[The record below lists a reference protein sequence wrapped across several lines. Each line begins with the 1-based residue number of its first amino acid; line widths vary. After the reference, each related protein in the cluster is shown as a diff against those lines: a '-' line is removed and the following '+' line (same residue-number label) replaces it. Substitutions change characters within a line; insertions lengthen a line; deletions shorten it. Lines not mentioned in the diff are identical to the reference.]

1 VSKTKV
7 YLNKK
12 LREKCRL
19 QNKFEKHNYPMKPR
33 TFNNKF
39 SKLVN
44 TIIRRLIEFG
54 YRAMLISQ
62 FFDKFKNIALYAHA

>member
-12 LREKCRL
+12 PREKRRL
-19 QNKFEKHNYPMKPR
+19 RNKFEKHNYFIKPR

-39 SKLVN
+39 SKTLVN
-44 TIIRRLIEFG
+44 TIMRRLNEFG
-54 YRAMLISQ
+54 CHAMLTSQ
-62 FFDKFKNIALYAHA
+62 FFNKFFLKI